1 MSIPEPDF
9 AHLLAM
15 TDQYGTYEHALFA
28 SPRREH
34 GYCTDD
40 VARVLVVTARERF
53 PSAEVQ
59 NLARA
64 SLRFVAA
71 AQGHL
76 GDCKNRRDSTGTWTD
91 APSLE
96 DCWGRSLWGLGEA
109 VRSRDPWLSGR
120 ATNLFERGA
129 RQRSPWLRS
138 TAFAALGASAVL
150 ASSPQN
156 RSARLL
162 LTDAAVMLDLPQGR
176 SDWPWPE
183 ERLSYADAAV
193 VEAMLAVGNA
203 LGEASL
209 LGRGLE
215 LLAWLLDRQT
225 NEGHLSVTP
234 VGGSGPGDPAGR
246 FDQQPIEVAA
256 LAEACA
262 RALRSRPATRP
273 GCSACAAAWIGSS
286 ARTTPVRSCGTPPRA
301 VASTGLRQGEPNLN
315 QGAESSLAFLSTC
328 QIARNLSSVAR

>member
-150 ASSPQN
+150 ASAPQN

-262 RALRSRPATRP
+262 RAYQLTRDEAWVLGVRRCMDWFLGENDAAAVMWDPAT
-273 GCSACAAAWIGSS
+273 GG
-286 ARTTPVRSCGTPPRA
+286 GFD
-301 VASTGLRQGEPNLN
+301 GLEAGGPNLN

>member
-76 GDCKNRRDSTGTWTD
+76 GDCKNRRDATGTWTD

-176 SDWPWPE
+176 PDWPWPE
-183 ERLSYADAAV
+183 KRLSYADAAV

-209 LGRGLE
+209 LRRGLE

-262 RALRSRPATRP
+262 RAYQLTRDEEWVLGVRRCMDWFLGENDAAAVMWDPAT
-273 GCSACAAAWIGSS
+273 GG
-286 ARTTPVRSCGTPPRA
+286 GFD
-301 VASTGLRQGEPNLN
+301 GLEAGGPNLN